1 MVKQVEVIEEGNENV
16 VEVLREN
23 IAKIEAA
30 EQEEIDIAVQPIK
43 EKYGA
48 RLCRYKQELDRYVH
62 TEEVEVEDEDEVEPE
77 TETVENSDSVNVDYE
92 KEYIG
97 E

>member
-1 MVKQVEVIEEGNENV
+1 MIKQVEVIEEGFENV
-16 VEVLREN
+16 VEILREN
-23 IAKIEAA
+23 IAKIEAV
-30 EQEEIDIAVQPIK
+30 EQEEIDIAIQPIK

-62 TEEVEVEDEDEVEPE
+62 TEEVEVPDEEMPEP
-77 TETVENSDSVNVDYE
+77 ETVENADTDSVNVDYE
-92 KEYIG
+92 REYIG

>member
-1 MVKQVEVIEEGNENV
+1 MVKQVEVIEEGFENV

-43 EKYGA
+43 EKYSA
-48 RLCRYKQELDRYVH
+48 RLNRYKEELDRYVH
-62 TEEVEVEDEDEVEPE
+62 TEEVEVEDEVEPE
-77 TETVENSDSVNVDYE
+77 TETDENSDSVNVDYE

>member
-1 MVKQVEVIEEGNENV
+1 MKKQVEVIEEGFENV
-16 VEVLREN
+16 VEVLKDN
-23 IAKIEAA
+23 IAKIQAA

-48 RLCRYKQELDRYVH
+48 RLDRYKQELDRYVH
-62 TEEVEVEDEDEVEPE
+62 TEEVEVEDEGEPE
-77 TETVENSDSVNVDYE
+77 TETVENSGTACVDYE
-92 KEYIG
+92 REYIG

>member
-1 MVKQVEVIEEGNENV
+1 MVKQVEVIEEGFENV

-43 EKYGA
+43 EKYST
-48 RLCRYKQELDRYVH
+48 RLNRYKEELDRYVH
-62 TEEVEVEDEDEVEPE
+62 IEEVEVEDEVEPE

>member
-1 MVKQVEVIEEGNENV
+1 MVKQVEVIEEGFENV

-43 EKYGA
+43 EKYSA
-48 RLCRYKQELDRYVH
+48 RLNRYKEELDRYVH

-77 TETVENSDSVNVDYE
+77 TETDETSNVVEYE

>member
-1 MVKQVEVIEEGNENV
+1 MVKQVEVIEEGFENV

-43 EKYGA
+43 EKYSA
-48 RLCRYKQELDRYVH
+48 RLNRYKEELDRYVH
-62 TEEVEVEDEDEVEPE
+62 TEEVEVEDDDEVEPE
-77 TETVENSDSVNVDYE
+77 TEIDENSDIVNVEYE

>member
-1 MVKQVEVIEEGNENV
+1 MIKQVEVIEEGFENV
-16 VEVLREN
+16 VEVLRDN

-43 EKYGA
+43 EKYSA
-48 RLCRYKQELDRYVH
+48 RLNRYKEELDRYVH
-62 TEEVEVEDEDEVEPE
+62 TEEVEVEDEVEPE
-77 TETVENSDSVNVDYE
+77 TETIENSDSVNVDYE

>member
-1 MVKQVEVIEEGNENV
+1 MVKQVEVIEEGFENV

-62 TEEVEVEDEDEVEPE
+62 TEEVEVEDEVEPE

>member
-1 MVKQVEVIEEGNENV
+1 MVKQVEVIEEGFENV

-43 EKYGA
+43 EKYSA
-48 RLCRYKQELDRYVH
+48 RLNRYKEELDRYAH

-77 TETVENSDSVNVDYE
+77 TETDETSNVVEYE

>member
-1 MVKQVEVIEEGNENV
+1 MIKEVEVIEEGFENV

-30 EQEEIDIAVQPIK
+30 EQEEIDIAIQPIK

-48 RLCRYKQELDRYVH
+48 RLNRYKEELDRYVH
-62 TEEVEVEDEDEVEPE
+62 TEKVEDEDEVEPE
-77 TETVENSDSVNVDYE
+77 TEIDENSDSVNVEYE

>member
-1 MVKQVEVIEEGNENV
+1 MVKQIEVIEEGFENV

-23 IAKIEAA
+23 ISKLETA
-30 EQEEIDIAVQPIK
+30 EQEEIEIAIQPIK

-48 RLCRYKQELDRYVH
+48 RLCRYKEELDRYVH

-77 TETVENSDSVNVDYE
+77 TETVENSDSVNVEYE

>member
-1 MVKQVEVIEEGNENV
+1 MVKQVEVIEEGFENV
-16 VEVLREN
+16 VEVLRDN

-62 TEEVEVEDEDEVEPE
+62 TEEVEVEDEVETE
-77 TETVENSDSVNVDYE
+77 TETVENSDSVNVEYE

>member
-1 MVKQVEVIEEGNENV
+1 MIKQVEVIEEGFENV
-16 VEVLREN
+16 VEVLRDN
-23 IAKIEAA
+23 IAKIRAA

-43 EKYGA
+43 EKYSA
-48 RLCRYKQELDRYVH
+48 RLNRYKEELDRYVH
-62 TEEVEVEDEDEVEPE
+62 TEEVEVEDEVEPE

>member
-1 MVKQVEVIEEGNENV
+1 MVKQVEVIEEGFENV

-48 RLCRYKQELDRYVH
+48 RLNRYKEELDRYVH
-62 TEEVEVEDEDEVEPE
+62 TEEVEVEDEVEPE
-77 TETVENSDSVNVDYE
+77 TEIDENSDSVNVDYE

>member
-1 MVKQVEVIEEGNENV
+1 MVKPIEVIEEGFENV

-43 EKYGA
+43 EKYSA
-48 RLCRYKQELDRYVH
+48 RLNRYKEELDRYVH
-62 TEEVEVEDEDEVEPE
+62 TEEDEDEDEVEPE

>member
-1 MVKQVEVIEEGNENV
+1 MIKQIEVIEEGFENV

-43 EKYGA
+43 EKYSA
-48 RLCRYKQELDRYVH
+48 RLNRYKEELDRYVH

-77 TETVENSDSVNVDYE
+77 TEIDENSDSVNVEYE

>member
-1 MVKQVEVIEEGNENV
+1 MKQVEVVEEGFENV

-48 RLCRYKQELDRYVH
+48 RLDRYKQELDRYVRI
-62 TEEVEVEDEDEVEPE
+62 EEVEIPDEEMPEPE
-77 TETVENSDSVNVDYE
+77 IETDNGCNSVDYE
-92 KEYIG
+92 REYIG

>member
-1 MVKQVEVIEEGNENV
+1 MIKQVEVIEEGFENV

-43 EKYGA
+43 EKYSA
-48 RLCRYKQELDRYVH
+48 RLNRYKEELDRYVH
-62 TEEVEVEDEDEVEPE
+62 TEEVEVEDEVGPE
-77 TETVENSDSVNVDYE
+77 TEIDENSDSVNVEYE

>member
-1 MVKQVEVIEEGNENV
+1 MIKQVEVIEEGFENV
-16 VEVLREN
+16 VEVLRDN
-23 IAKIEAA
+23 IAKIQAA

-62 TEEVEVEDEDEVEPE
+62 TEEVEVEDEIEPE
-77 TETVENSDSVNVDYE
+77 TDENPGSVSVEYE

>member
-1 MVKQVEVIEEGNENV
+1 MIKQVEVIEEGFENV
-16 VEVLREN
+16 VEVLRDN
-23 IAKIEAA
+23 IAKIQAA

-62 TEEVEVEDEDEVEPE
+62 IEKVKVPDEEMTEPE
-77 TETVENSDSVNVDYE
+77 TETVENSGTACVDYE
-92 KEYIG
+92 REYIG

>member
-1 MVKQVEVIEEGNENV
+1 MVKQVEVIEEGFENV

-43 EKYGA
+43 EKYSA
-48 RLCRYKQELDRYVH
+48 RLNRYKEELDRYVH
-62 TEEVEVEDEDEVEPE
+62 TEEVEVEDEVEPE

>member
-1 MVKQVEVIEEGNENV
+1 MVKQVEVIEEGFENV

-43 EKYGA
+43 EKYSA
-48 RLCRYKQELDRYVH
+48 RLNRYKEELDRYVH
-62 TEEVEVEDEDEVEPE
+62 TEEVEVEDEVEPE
-77 TETVENSDSVNVDYE
+77 TEIDENSDSVNVDYE

>member
-1 MVKQVEVIEEGNENV
+1 MLKQVEVIEEGFENV
-16 VEVLREN
+16 VEILRDN
-23 IAKIEAA
+23 IAKIQAA
-30 EQEEIDIAVQPIK
+30 EQEEIDIAIQPIK

-48 RLCRYKQELDRYVH
+48 RLNRYKEELDRYVH
-62 TEEVEVEDEDEVEPE
+62 TEEVEVEDEVEPE

>member
-1 MVKQVEVIEEGNENV
+1 MIKQVEVIEEGFENV

-43 EKYGA
+43 EKYSA
-48 RLCRYKQELDRYVH
+48 RLNRYKEELDRYVH
-62 TEEVEVEDEDEVEPE
+62 TEEVEVEDEVEPE
-77 TETVENSDSVNVDYE
+77 TEAVENSDSVNVEYE

>member
-1 MVKQVEVIEEGNENV
+1 MIKQIEVIEEGFENV

-23 IAKIEAA
+23 IAKIQAA
-30 EQEEIDIAVQPIK
+30 EQEEIDIAIQPIK

-48 RLCRYKQELDRYVH
+48 RLCRYKEELDRYVH
-62 TEEVEVEDEDEVEPE
+62 IEEVEVEDEVEPE
-77 TETVENSDSVNVDYE
+77 TEIDENSDSVNVDYE

>member
-1 MVKQVEVIEEGNENV
+1 MIKQVEVIEEGFENV
-16 VEVLREN
+16 VEVLRDN
-23 IAKIEAA
+23 IAKIQAA

-62 TEEVEVEDEDEVEPE
+62 TEEVEVEDEGEPE

-92 KEYIG
+92 REYIG

>member
-1 MVKQVEVIEEGNENV
+1 MVKQVEVIEEGFENV

-43 EKYGA
+43 EKYSA
-48 RLCRYKQELDRYVH
+48 RLNRYKEELDRYVH
-62 TEEVEVEDEDEVEPE
+62 TEEVEVEDEVEPE
-77 TETVENSDSVNVDYE
+77 TEIDENSDSVNVEYE

>member
-1 MVKQVEVIEEGNENV
+1 MVKQVEVIEEGFENV

-43 EKYGA
+43 EKYSA
-48 RLCRYKQELDRYVH
+48 RLNRYKEELDRYVH
-62 TEEVEVEDEDEVEPE
+62 TEEVEVEDDDEVEPE
-77 TETVENSDSVNVDYE
+77 TEIDENSDSVNVDYE

>member
-1 MVKQVEVIEEGNENV
+1 MIKQVEVIEEGFENV
-16 VEVLREN
+16 VEVLRDN
-23 IAKIEAA
+23 IAKIQAA

-62 TEEVEVEDEDEVEPE
+62 IEEVEVPDEEMTEPE
-77 TETVENSDSVNVDYE
+77 TETVENSDTACVDYE
-92 KEYIG
+92 REYIG

>member
-1 MVKQVEVIEEGNENV
+1 MVKQVEVIEEGFENV
-16 VEVLREN
+16 VEILRDN
-23 IAKIEAA
+23 IAKIEVA
-30 EQEEIDIAVQPIK
+30 EQEEIEIAIQPIK

-48 RLCRYKQELDRYVH
+48 RLDRYKQELDRYVRI
-62 TEEVEVEDEDEVEPE
+62 EEVEVEDEVEPE
-77 TETVENSDSVNVDYE
+77 TETVENSDTACVDYE

>member
-1 MVKQVEVIEEGNENV
+1 MIKQIEVIEEGFENV

-30 EQEEIDIAVQPIK
+30 EQEEIEIAIQPIK

-48 RLCRYKQELDRYVH
+48 RLNRYKEELDRYVH
-62 TEEVEVEDEDEVEPE
+62 TEEVKVEDEVEPE

>member
-1 MVKQVEVIEEGNENV
+1 MIKQVEVIEEGFENV
-16 VEVLREN
+16 VEVLRDN

-43 EKYGA
+43 EKYGT
-48 RLCRYKQELDRYVH
+48 RLNRYKEELDRYVH

-77 TETVENSDSVNVDYE
+77 TVENSDSVNVDYE

>member
-1 MVKQVEVIEEGNENV
+1 MVKQVEVIEEGFENV

-43 EKYGA
+43 EKYSA
-48 RLCRYKQELDRYVH
+48 RLNRYKEELDRYVH
-62 TEEVEVEDEDEVEPE
+62 TEEVEDEDEVEPE
-77 TETVENSDSVNVDYE
+77 TEIDENSDSVNVDYE